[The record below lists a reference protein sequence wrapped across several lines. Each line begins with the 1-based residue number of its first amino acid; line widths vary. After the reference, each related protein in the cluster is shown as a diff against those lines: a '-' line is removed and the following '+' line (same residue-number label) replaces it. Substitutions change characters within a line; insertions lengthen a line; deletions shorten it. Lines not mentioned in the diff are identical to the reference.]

1 MSSLPDDSGFAGRC
15 RREPSPMRKPS
26 GVIFILV
33 GLGVAAYAL
42 GWPEAPALD
51 RQAVREAHAAIKIA
65 QTQPQPNFAVSAL
78 AVVPQPASAEMQPLA
93 VRAGRATVSP
103 AKEMP
108 SHVRNKAATR
118 GGTVL
123 VKGAVRTPVGQSTAM
138 RGPPLD
144 RVALTRELQRQLQR
158 VGCYGGSIS
167 GTWSPSTRRAMKE
180 FTERVNAA
188 LPIDKPD
195 AILLAMVQN
204 HEEMTCGA
212 GCPTG
217 QSPASN
223 GRCLPSAIVVRDSA
237 KHAPGTKMRSAKLPS
252 SPAKSR
258 SIGARSV
265 AADGAADA
273 GRPIAGRMALAGPRL
288 ETGGAPPPS
297 GPRTARQ
304 HDYRKHAPRLRKPA
318 ARSPK
323 YITGN
328 RKRMDAWEFSRRAYW

>member
-1 MSSLPDDSGFAGRC
+1 
-15 RREPSPMRKPS
+15 MRKPS

-42 GWPEAPALD
+42 GWPEAPAVD
-51 RQAVREAHAAIKIA
+51 RQSVRGAHAAIKIA
-65 QTQPQPNFAVSAL
+65 QPLPNFAVSAL

-93 VRAGRATVSP
+93 VRAGKATASP

-108 SHVRNKAATR
+108 SHVRNKAAAR

-204 HEEMTCGA
+204 HEEKTCGA

-217 QSPASN
+217 QSPAGI
-223 GRCLPSAIVVRDSA
+223 GRCLPSAIVARDSA
-237 KHAPGTKMRSAKLPS
+237 KHAPGTKVRSAKLPS
-252 SPAKSR
+252 SAAKSR
-258 SIGARSV
+258 SAGARSV
-265 AADGAADA
+265 ATAGAADP
-273 GRPIAGRMALAGPRL
+273 GRPIAGRMALAGPKL
-288 ETGGAPPPS
+288 EPEGAPPPS

-323 YITGN
+323 YVSSN
-328 RKRMDAWEFSRRAYW
+328 RKRMDAWDFSRRTYW

>member
-1 MSSLPDDSGFAGRC
+1 
-15 RREPSPMRKPS
+15 MRTP
-26 GVIFILV
+26 GGIIFILV

-42 GWPEAPALD
+42 GRPDGPSVEV
-51 RQAVREAHAAIKIA
+51 QTGREAHTALKFAE
-65 QTQPQPNFAVSAL
+65 TLPNFDVPPRAMM
-78 AVVPQPASAEMQPLA
+78 PQPASAGLRPLP
-93 VRAGRATVSP
+93 VRAGRIP
-103 AKEMP
+103 AASVAEPP
-108 SHVRNKAATR
+108 SRSGKKSAAR

-123 VKGAVRTPVGQSTAM
+123 VKGTVRTPVGQSTAM
-138 RGPPLD
+138 RGPPLG

-167 GTWSPSTRRAMKE
+167 GIWSPSTQRAMKE
-180 FTERVNAA
+180 FTERVNAT

-195 AILLAMVQN
+195 PILLAMVQN

-217 QSPASN
+217 QSPTGN
-223 GRCLPSAIVVRDSA
+223 GRCLPSAIVARDSA
-237 KHAPGTKMRSAKLPS
+237 KHAPGTRVRSAKLPS
-252 SPAKSR
+252 SAGQSPVV
-258 SIGARSV
+258 GARSP
-265 AADGAADA
+265 AKADGAADA
-273 GRPIAGRMALAGPRL
+273 GQPIAGRMALAGPRL

-304 HDYRKHAPRLRKPA
+304 RDYRKQAPRLRKPA

-323 YITGN
+323 YVTGN

>member
-1 MSSLPDDSGFAGRC
+1 MRPSKSHKLCQIS
-15 RREPSPMRKPS
+15 PSPLWPS
-26 GVIFILV
+26 CRSRL
-33 GLGVAAYAL
+33 LQ
-42 GWPEAPALD
+42 
-51 RQAVREAHAAIKIA
+51 RC
-65 QTQPQPNFAVSAL
+65 T
-78 AVVPQPASAEMQPLA
+78 PLA
-93 VRAGRATVSP
+93 VRAGKATASP

-108 SHVRNKAATR
+108 SHVRNKAAAR

-217 QSPASN
+217 QSPAGN
-223 GRCLPSAIVVRDSA
+223 GRCLPSAIVARDSA

-252 SPAKSR
+252 SAGKSR
-258 SIGARSV
+258 SIGARFGCNGRWLPPMPAGQSLAVWRWLDPGWKQV
-265 AADGAADA
+265 ALRRRLVL
-273 GRPIAGRMALAGPRL
+273 GRLAS
-288 ETGGAPPPS
+288 TT
-297 GPRTARQ
+297 TASM
-304 HDYRKHAPRLRKPA
+304 HHV
-318 ARSPK
+318 
-323 YITGN
+323 
-328 RKRMDAWEFSRRAYW
+328 

>member
-1 MSSLPDDSGFAGRC
+1 
-15 RREPSPMRKPS
+15 MRTL
-26 GVIFILV
+26 GGIIFILA

-42 GWPEAPALD
+42 ERPDGPSVEA
-51 RQAVREAHAAIKIA
+51 RTGREAYTALKFAE
-65 QTQPQPNFAVSAL
+65 TLPNFDISPRAIM
-78 AVVPQPASAEMQPLA
+78 PQPASAELRPLP
-93 VRAGRATVSP
+93 VRAGKIP
-103 AKEMP
+103 AASVAEPP
-108 SHVRNKAATR
+108 SSSGKKPAAR

-123 VKGAVRTPVGQSTAM
+123 VKGTVRSPIGQSTAVS
-138 RGPPLD
+138 GPPLG
-144 RVALTRELQRQLQR
+144 RVALTRELQRQLTR

-204 HEEMTCGA
+204 SVGMTCGA

-217 QSPASN
+217 QSPAGN
-223 GRCLPSAIVVRDSA
+223 GRCLPSAIVARDSA
-237 KHAPGTKMRSAKLPS
+237 KHAPGTKVRSAKLPS
-252 SPAKSR
+252 SAGKSR
-258 SIGARSV
+258 ATAG
-265 AADGAADA
+265 GTADA
-273 GRPIAGRMALAGPRL
+273 GRPITGRMALAGPTL
-288 ETGGAPPPS
+288 ETVAAPPPS

-323 YITGN
+323 YVTGN
-328 RKRMDAWEFSRRAYW
+328 RKRTDAWEFSRHAYW